1 MIIDD
6 ETNDH
11 WSHKAHGVTWSSTMI
26 KPYKHPTI
34 INCTQSIDDPHES
47 SRKVVGNVQHGALF
61 PGVDEAIAAHGNR
74 EEDHSRGG
82 VVPSEGGSWEGVT
95 QY

>member
-11 WSHKAHGVTWSSTMI
+11 WSHKAHGVTWSSSMI
-26 KPYKHPTI
+26 KHIKLLSI
-34 INCTQSIDDPHES
+34 TQSIDDPHEC
-47 SRKVVGNVQHGALF
+47 SRKVVSNVQHGALF